1 MSDRG
6 ANLVLGCSM
15 ASECNSES
23 QSRSLTLDELCC
35 GSLWSPKG
43 QLVPGSENQRVK
55 PLINVFLYN
64 TQNVAVSLGTG
75 DADYAKMKQI
85 VEVVPEVEYICV
97 DVANGYSEH
106 FVQFVRDVRKDFPK
120 HTIIVSM
127 NYLVAACTKRDPAIT
142 SFT

>member
-1 MSDRG
+1 
-6 ANLVLGCSM
+6 M

-23 QSRSLTLDELCC
+23 QSRCLTLDELCC

-106 FVQFVRDVRKDFPK
+106 FVQFLRDVRKDFPK

-127 NYLVAACTKRDPAIT
+127 NYLVAAVHQTGPCNHIIHLTH
-142 SFT
+142 SFKVCNL